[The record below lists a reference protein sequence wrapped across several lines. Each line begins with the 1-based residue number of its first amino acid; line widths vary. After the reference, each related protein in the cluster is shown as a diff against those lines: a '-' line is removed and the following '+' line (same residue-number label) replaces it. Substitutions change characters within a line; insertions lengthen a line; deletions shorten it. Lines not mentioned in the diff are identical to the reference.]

1 MSLRQCSLK
10 ILLQT
15 DPDEKSRLA
24 RALRLDEPPGAGERI
39 AEPAGIPGRPARPV
53 LVPHTQL
60 RTRSMRTSEGR
71 AALLHALAHIE
82 LNAIDLALDVVWRF
96 PEMPREFYDD
106 WISVAKEEAYHFQL
120 LAAHLRTIGFD
131 YGDFPAHNS
140 LWQMAEKTKGDLLA
154 RLALVPRTLEARGL
168 DASPAV
174 KAKLLRAGDEAG
186 AHILDII
193 LRDEIRHVRIG
204 NAWYRAMCGRRGLNP
219 IDTYAELAKTYA
231 APRPRGW
238 QHH

>member
-1 MSLRQCSLK
+1 M
-10 ILLQT
+10 I
-15 DPDEKSRLA
+15 
-24 RALRLDEPPGAGERI
+24 
-39 AEPAGIPGRPARPV
+39 
-53 LVPHTQL
+53 
-60 RTRSMRTSEGR
+60 
-71 AALLHALAHIE
+71 HALAHIE

-131 YGDFPAHNS
+131 YGDFPAHNG
-140 LWQMAEKTKGDLLA
+140 LWQMAEKTGGDLLA

-204 NAWYRAMCGRRGLNP
+204 NVWFRAMCARRGLDP
-219 IDTYAELAKTYA
+219 IDTYAELAQTYA
-231 APRPRGW
+231 APRPRGPFNFDARRAAGFDEEELS
-238 QHH
+238 HLARAAGPEHPIR